1 MHGHWLAHVPIKW
14 AGLLHLVGV
23 VQKQYF
29 DLFIIMVARRKIP
42 VVAAIALLAV
52 YCVLKVLQRYRV
64 PPKLHPTAEERKSPA
79 LAAFE
84 PQEVKHEPPKAK
96 RLGYLI
102 ALKYY
107 EQQTQATK
115 NFLQMQCLASNYSMQ
130 VVEPFISKSQLS
142 FPFLLPQGQ
151 KENVLRL
158 GDLIDMRLWNQQ
170 AVGRYG
176 YPPVASWEDF
186 LANAPRDVVLVCV
199 KCRDPPHIKIP
210 KPGSNFRYGC
220 TDACFDKFNSTLSFL
235 SAYRFRLVRKACV
248 NFVAYAGS
256 VTSDDFVD
264 NILESRYRREDIT
277 VILSEFRGFFG
288 LYRMQILSPCGLITH
303 ANMKRNL
310 QIMPSQRLVQEA
322 RKYSEMNFGKRPYI
336 SVLVRVEKI
345 ILHSLLNIT
354 KCADEVVSVLEDLK
368 GRFGVKEYFLA
379 MDVGRYGSSG
389 SALHNLQPQG
399 EQFFRR
405 VYGDRWTFQ
414 QWEESF
420 ARASSSSNPAYVANL
435 QRTLAA
441 MGRCLLMVGA
451 GGFQAQA
458 KNLYE
463 KYHSE
468 ASSQCVYKLCAG

>member
-1 MHGHWLAHVPIKW
+1 
-14 AGLLHLVGV
+14 
-23 VQKQYF
+23 
-29 DLFIIMVARRKIP
+29 MVARKKISI
-42 VVAAIALLAV
+42 AAAVALLVV
-52 YCVLKVLQRYRV
+52 YAVLKVLQRRGA
-64 PPKLHPTAEERKSPA
+64 PQKLPPTAEKLTSPA
-79 LAAFE
+79 PAAFD
-84 PQEVKHEPPKAK
+84 PQQVKQEPPKAK

-130 VVEPFISKSQLS
+130 VVEPFISKSQLTFS
-142 FPFLLPQGQ
+142 LSQGQ
-151 KENVLRL
+151 KEQMPLRL
-158 GDLIDMRLWNQQ
+158 GDLIDMGLWNQQ

-186 LANAPRDVVLVCV
+186 LANAPRNVVLVCV
-199 KCRDPPHIKIP
+199 KCRDPPRIKIP
-210 KPGSNFRYGC
+210 KPGSNFRLGC
-220 TDACFDKFNSTLSFL
+220 SDDCFDKFNSTLSFL
-235 SAYRFRLVRKACV
+235 SEYHFRLVRKACA

-256 VTSDDFVD
+256 VTSEDFLR
-264 NILESRYRREDIT
+264 NILLESRYRREDVT

-303 ANMKRNL
+303 ADIKRNL

-345 ILHSLLNIT
+345 VLHSLLNIT
-354 KCADEVVSVLEDLK
+354 KCADEVVSVLE
-368 GRFGVKEYFLA
+368 RFDVQEYFLA

-389 SALHNLQPQG
+389 SILHDLQPHG
-399 EQFFRR
+399 EQLFRR
-405 VYGDRWTFQ
+405 VYGDRWTFE

-420 ARASSSSNPAYVANL
+420 TRASSSNNPAYVANL

-458 KNLYE
+458 RNLYE
-463 KYHSE
+463 KYHPE
-468 ASSQCVYKLCAG
+468 ASSRCVYKICAG